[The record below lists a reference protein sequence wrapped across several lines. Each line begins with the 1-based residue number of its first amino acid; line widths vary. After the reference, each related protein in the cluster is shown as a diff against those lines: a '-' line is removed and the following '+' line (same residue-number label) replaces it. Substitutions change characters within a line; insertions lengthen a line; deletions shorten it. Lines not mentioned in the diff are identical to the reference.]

1 MCFSSSVL
9 ACFFILFP
17 HKSTVW
23 KELLL
28 ATIGEQFTDC
38 AAAGNDALS
47 SGHPHLR
54 ALGLCFPP
62 ADVCFHMF
70 GFCISQGRLF
80 CHCDVYLA
88 FFRVIMVFQCY
99 MCRYICIF
107 TYLSVMCIYV
117 CVYVYICMYF
127 LHI

>member
-9 ACFFILFP
+9 ACFLFSSP

-47 SGHPHLR
+47 SGHPTLR
-54 ALGLCFPP
+54 ALGLCFPLLTFI
-62 ADVCFHMF
+62 VSIC
-70 GFCISQGRLF
+70 
-80 CHCDVYLA
+80 LA
-88 FFRVIMVFQCY
+88 FAYLRVVYFVTVIS
-99 MCRYICIF
+99 F
-107 TYLSVMCIYV
+107 T
-117 CVYVYICMYF
+117 
-127 LHI
+127 